1 MSEFNETTVEDFE
14 KEQKKSIF
22 DRVDYLC
29 SSQRKLLSK
38 IKTAEEVLDLNPEE
52 ELPNIGITFNNK
64 LIELLHVFEDAGI
77 SMFSQKF
84 ENYGPKKLNFVSS
97 SFLGDCVIC
106 YMLNNVSQGIDI
118 LSKYQS
124 KLNELIDAEQE
135 KYTALENANIFKKIS
150 FSIRSLVSFPEEL
163 YFSYTDDDVDE
174 LNSYI
179 AEYLKI
185 DNQLWTSSLRSIV
198 IPSLVTQIKG
208 HRYSKESVSG
218 LLDEFLISDLEKL
231 GLSDLI
237 PELKREISTLFEQN
251 SDCHSNKKSQKPSV
265 GLER

>member
-1 MSEFNETTVEDFE
+1 MSEFNKTTVEDFE

-38 IKTAEEVLDLNPEE
+38 IKTAEKGLDLNPEE

-84 ENYGPKKLNFVSS
+84 ENYGPQKLSIVSS

-106 YMLNNVSQGIDI
+106 YMLNNVRQGIDI

-124 KLNELIDAEQE
+124 KLNALIDAEQK
-135 KYTALENANIFKKIS
+135 KYTALKNANIFKKIS

-163 YFSYTDDDVDE
+163 YFSYTDADVDE

-179 AEYLKI
+179 AEYFKI
-185 DNQLWTSSLRSIV
+185 DNQLWASSLRSIV
-198 IPSLVTQIKG
+198 IPSLATQIKE

-218 LLDEFLISDLEKL
+218 LLDEFLIPDLEKL

-251 SDCHSNKKSQKPSV
+251 SYCHSNKKNQKPSV